1 MNNLLA
7 IYWILVGIIFSF
19 LGFAIYRVSFWA
31 AKAKPKKTNDDLS
44 IYVNNLRERT
54 FKLEWKDHPL
64 YDQDECN
71 QSVILVCK
79 ECMDLIAIS
88 SVNEN
93 DFFNRTIYIKKE
105 KLSILIKEL
114 IKIGQ
119 DAKQN
124 ETTN

>member
-1 MNNLLA
+1 MNNLPA
-7 IYWILVGIIFSF
+7 IYLILVGIIFSF
-19 LGFAIYRVSFWA
+19 LGFAIHRFSFWA

-44 IYVNNLRERT
+44 RYVNNLRERT
-54 FKLEWKDHPL
+54 FKLEWKDHSL
-64 YDQDECN
+64 YNQDECN
-71 QSVILVCK
+71 QSVILVYK

-114 IKIGQ
+114 IKIEQ
-119 DAKQN
+119 DANQN